1 MEGDVSGTEGFAT
14 SSRKRSLVVLGLAL
28 AVAISLVVVATAGA
42 AATPP
47 FEPDPS
53 SLGGLRFFDAAGNE
67 ITSGNVADAPFAA
80 YVQASG
86 AGRVGDTKATLYA
99 DPPKSGVPISG
110 WSGEQMTASAELPQ
124 QLGARGAGRVRRCPS
139 SASHRSTST

>member
-1 MEGDVSGTEGFAT
+1 MTCQEPRDSQRAPGSGAW
-14 SSRKRSLVVLGLAL
+14 SRSAWRWRWRSR
-28 AVAISLVVVATAGA
+28 LVVVATAGA

-67 ITSGNVADAPFAA
+67 ITSGNVSDAPFAA

-86 AGRVGDTKATLYA
+86 AGRDGDTKATLYGYL
-99 DPPKSGVPISG
+99 PKSGVPISG
-110 WSGEQMTASAELPQ
+110 WSGEQMTASPNYPNASAPAALAASPLP
-124 QLGARGAGRVRRCPS
+124 LVS
-139 SASHRSTST
+139 VTSGDFT